1 MLPCESSQRQQRS
14 CAEGRRCIGL
24 KNTWQKRNS
33 RCERLDKIHVI
44 WIGLEIFQ
52 HRSCCLQ
59 KVLPSF
65 SEIRIWKIT
74 VPDMKIHIFE
84 VYCAWAFYK
93 QLTAHGVG
101 ESNLFSFI
109 LEIEHSGGQVSL
121 HLKHEAVQLLS
132 VRFWLDMFSVYYK
145 EIQYLRAKAD
155 LLVEELKILSRVQ
168 SLNYGVTS
176 QVVKILMCM

>member
-1 MLPCESSQRQQRS
+1 MWKAWQNS
-14 CAEGRRCIGL
+14 CDLNRPWNISTQI
-24 KNTWQKRNS
+24 K
-33 RCERLDKIHVI
+33 
-44 WIGLEIFQ
+44 
-52 HRSCCLQ
+52 
-59 KVLPSF
+59 LPSESF
-65 SEIRIWKIT
+65 T
-74 VPDMKIHIFE
+74 VFLRNKDLENHSSRHENPHSE

-93 QLTAHGVG
+93 QLAAHGVG

-176 QVVKILMCM
+176 QVVRILMCM